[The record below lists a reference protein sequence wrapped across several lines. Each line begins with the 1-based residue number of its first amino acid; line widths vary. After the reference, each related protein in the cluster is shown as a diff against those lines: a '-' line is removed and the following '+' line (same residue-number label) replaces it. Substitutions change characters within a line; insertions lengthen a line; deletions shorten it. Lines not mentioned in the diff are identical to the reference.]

1 MGFTIRTVC
10 REYSSLINKGAKGD
24 TMIELNLAIC
34 KDGKTV
40 FKSYK
45 IKGKLLLKDWNQ
57 TNSSVRK
64 NKGKLELKHWNPDL
78 GQVRKGCMYAD
89 ELNILIKDTEVEYT
103 QVGLSWE
110 TVKRDFT
117 SGELINYQKAAAS
130 KAMGFC
136 FFCPYALP

>member
-45 IKGKLLLKDWNQ
+45 IKGKLEPRFIGPFCIVARRGTVAYQLDLPEDLSEIHDVFHVSQ
-57 TNSSVRK
+57 LRK
-64 NKGKLELKHWNPDL
+64 CVSNPEKQVSHENIDMQPDL
-78 GQVRKGCMYAD
+78 TYR
-89 ELNILIKDTEVEYT
+89 ERPIRILEESERRT
-103 QVGLSWE
+103 
-110 TVKRDFT
+110 
-117 SGELINYQKAAAS
+117 
-130 KAMGFC
+130 
-136 FFCPYALP
+136 

>member
-45 IKGKLLLKDWNQ
+45 I
-57 TNSSVRK
+57 
-64 NKGKLELKHWNPDL
+64 KGKLELKHWNPDL

-130 KAMGFC
+130 KESLFEYIEHLIDLFKKRGTGN
-136 FFCPYALP
+136 LSLIHI